1 MGVPRPLLPPRGTT
15 ALLLV
20 ALGAVPGALLR
31 WRLGDLL
38 TANLLG
44 SLLIGMLVATG
55 SRFPR
60 AVLFGGVGFCGA
72 LTSYST
78 WMLDLERALRSGGAA
93 AVGGVLAAVP
103 AGVAAAAAGLAI
115 GRLAATLHRRG
126 VGLWLRR

>member
-1 MGVPRPLLPPRGTT
+1 MGAPRPLQPPRGTR

-38 TANLLG
+38 AANLLG

-60 AVLFGGVGFCGA
+60 VVLLGGVGFCGS

-78 WMLDLERALRSGGAA
+78 WMLDLERALRIGGGPAA
-93 AVGGVLAAVP
+93 WGVLAAVP

-115 GRLAATLHRRG
+115 GRLAATVHRR
-126 VGLWLRR
+126 VLGLRLRR